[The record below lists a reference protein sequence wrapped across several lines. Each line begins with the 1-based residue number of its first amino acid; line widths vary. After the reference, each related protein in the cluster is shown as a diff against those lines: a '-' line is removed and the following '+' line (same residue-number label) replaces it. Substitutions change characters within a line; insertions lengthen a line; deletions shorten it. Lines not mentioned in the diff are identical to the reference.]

1 MATLKNTNV
10 DDTGFI
16 KLATGTTSERS
27 GSPTAGEV
35 RYNTTT
41 GRFEGYG
48 SAGWHILSPVNLAI
62 TSVSI
67 VSGVRYFDSATSS
80 AYIAPSTTTAVF
92 DINGFNFSSGSTV
105 TIDGTSVSS
114 TYINPETIR
123 ISIGS
128 GVLTSGTKSTIVV
141 TDPSGITASITY
153 TIIVQGG
160 PVFSTATNL
169 GTVTESGTISLT
181 VAATSSLGAI
191 TYSAS
196 SSTSFGGS
204 GFGLPTGF
212 SINSSTGVITATN
225 YIITGTRTVNI
236 TIRATDSTS
245 AVTDKDFT
253 FILTDNASP
262 TITSPAAG
270 SLATLTYGNPFQS
283 GSGISALTFSTIAT
297 VAASDPESNGI
308 SYVVSSG
315 SLPDGITLNSSTGV
329 ISGTYIIGNRTPA
342 SQTYDFGVQAVDT
355 FNNASAERAYSI
367 TINTPFLF
375 RQILTTGYVT
385 AGYKDSV
392 AWKNVNRAH
401 FANEVSINLS
411 DVLEED
417 HNYRSAAYDA
427 DTLYSFGVNAATG
440 ANSTGRK
447 TVGFNM
453 RTETAILSLPDYAIT
468 INQSACI
475 HPIDGFQTVAYISGG
490 ATDSR
495 ITKWTFSSKTFSSIS
510 ATTSSTNMVG
520 AWGAATDGY
529 GVFQGGTALG
539 SAASYQTRFTFSTE
553 TTSTWSTYLSSSDQQ
568 KFIMSKVD
576 KVYGGNGGTYGS
588 QEQTGSQN
596 FRRTLWSTQNQI
608 VISKGYTPASQMG
621 EENYL
626 FGQDRG
632 WGIGIHDGAQNNFA
646 TRMLFAT
653 DTGSMAAESLY
664 RKGVPGSSSGT
675 CGSRD

>member
-1 MATLKNTNV
+1 MANLKNTTIN
-10 DDTGFI
+10 DTGFI
-16 KLATGTTSERS
+16 KLATGTTGERS

-48 SAGWHILSPVNLAI
+48 AAGWHILSPVNLAI

-67 VSGVRYFDSATSS
+67 VSGVRYYDTATSS

-105 TIDGTSVSS
+105 TVDGTSVSA
-114 TYINPETIR
+114 TYTNPETIR
-123 ISIGS
+123 ISIAS
-128 GVLTSGTKSTIVV
+128 GVLTAGTKSTIVV
-141 TDPSGITASITY
+141 TDPSGISASINY
-153 TIIVQGG
+153 TIVVQGG
-160 PVFSTATNL
+160 PVFSTAANL
-169 GTVTESGTISLT
+169 GTVTEGNISLT

-196 SSTSFGGS
+196 SSTSYGGS

-212 SINSSTGVITATN
+212 SINSSTGVISATN
-225 YIITGTRTVNI
+225 YAVNGTRTVNI
-236 TIRATDSTS
+236 TIRATDATS
-245 AVTDKDFT
+245 AITDKDFS
-253 FILTDNASP
+253 FILTDNSAP
-262 TITSPAAG
+262 TISSPAAG

-283 GSGISALTFSTIAT
+283 GSGMSALTFSTIAT
-297 VAASDPESNGI
+297 IAASDPESNGI

-315 SLPDGITLNSSTGV
+315 SLPDGITLNSSSGV

-342 SQTYDFGVQAVDT
+342 SQVYNFGVRAVDT
-355 FNNASAERAYSI
+355 LNNASAENAYSI

-375 RQILTTGYVT
+375 RQILTTGYIT

-401 FANEVSINLS
+401 FANEVCLS
-411 DVLEED
+411 LADVLEED

-427 DTLYSFGVNAATG
+427 DTHYSFGVNAATG

-475 HPIDGFQTVAYISGG
+475 HPIDGFQTAAYISGG
-490 ATDSR
+490 AGDSR
-495 ITKWTFSSKTFSSIS
+495 ITKWTFSSKSFSSIA

-553 TTSTWSTYLSSSDQQ
+553 TTSSWGTYLSSSDQQ

-588 QEQTGSQN
+588 QEQSGSQN

-608 VISKGYTPASQMG
+608 IVTKGYTPATQMG

-632 WGIGIHDGAQNNFA
+632 WGVGIHDGSQNNFA

-653 DTGSMAAESLY
+653 DTGTMAAESMY
-664 RKGVPGSSSGT
+664 RKGVAGSSSGT
-675 CGSRD
+675 TGARD